1 MIRPGRKRLWRDHGS
16 RLLRVV
22 ENLADDF
29 NDAVE
34 ECDWR
39 TRRIPYS
46 AHRLGV

>member
-1 MIRPGRKRLWRDHGS
+1 VLRIFCDMIRRGRKRLWRDHGW

-34 ECDWR
+34 EV
-39 TRRIPYS
+39 
-46 AHRLGV
+46 RLAQQ